1 MGPAQVKFPAGIY
14 RGKIFKL
21 AKHCFANL
29 IGRIDFVKLA
39 DIFQICH
46 GKTFSEVLRQVGRQF
61 FYELLSVSGAVFPV
75 LFFLHDLPPDLL
87 VGIDHREVDSGLSI
101 FSGVR
106 ENGCNTFQKAGING
120 AAEFL
125 HGGFLQ
131 GQNDCIDCSGFCG
144 RLQWKI

>member
-1 MGPAQVKFPAGIY
+1 M
-14 RGKIFKL
+14 

-29 IGRIDFVKLA
+29 IGRIDSVKLA

-61 FYELLSVSGAVFPV
+61 FYELLSVSGAVFSV
-75 LFFLHDLPPDLL
+75 LFFLHDLSPDLI
-87 VGIDHREVDSGLSI
+87 VGIDHREIDGGLGI
-101 FSGVR
+101 FSGVC

-125 HGGFLQ
+125 HGGSLQ
-131 GQNDCIDCSGFCG
+131 GQNDCIDCSGF
-144 RLQWKI
+144 